1 VDRLFRAG
9 VFLQR
14 ANGSERKSGAHEPFD
29 FISGGMS
36 IMPQYSR
43 VLLKLS
49 GEVLAGDKNFGLNFE
64 TVRRI
69 GEEVAAVCE
78 AGVSLSLVVGGGNML
93 RGKEMEKLGIERVQ
107 ADYMG
112 MLGTVINALAL
123 QDVLEQLNVP
133 TRVQTAIEM
142 RSVAEP
148 YIRRRAL
155 RHMEK
160 GRVVIFAAGTGS
172 PYFSTDTTAALRA
185 VEMNVDCMVKGTKVD
200 GIYDADPQ
208 VNASARLL
216 TEISY
221 KDALDSRFEVM
232 DASAFALCMENKIP
246 ILVMNISK
254 RDNLVSLLVKDE
266 RIGTIVH
273 DRSRI
278 SKF

>member
-1 VDRLFRAG
+1 
-9 VFLQR
+9 
-14 ANGSERKSGAHEPFD
+14 
-29 FISGGMS
+29 
-36 IMPQYSR
+36 MPQYAR

-49 GEVLAGDKNFGLNFE
+49 GEVLAGDKSAGLNFE
-64 TVRRI
+64 TVRRV
-69 GEEVAAVCE
+69 GEEIAAVRE
-78 AGVSLSLVVGGGNML
+78 AGICLSLVVGGGNIL
-93 RGKEMEKLGIERVQ
+93 RGKDIEKLGIERAQ

-185 VEMNVDCMVKGTKVD
+185 VEMNADCMVKGTKVD

-208 VNASARLL
+208 INASARLL
-216 TEISY
+216 TELSY
-221 KDALDSRFEVM
+221 QEALVSRFKVM
-232 DASAFALCMENKIP
+232 DASAFSLCMENKIP

-273 DRSRI
+273 DRS
-278 SKF
+278 

>member
-1 VDRLFRAG
+1 
-9 VFLQR
+9 
-14 ANGSERKSGAHEPFD
+14 
-29 FISGGMS
+29 
-36 IMPQYSR
+36 MPRYKR

-49 GEVLAGDKNFGLNFE
+49 GEVLAGEKSFGLDFE
-64 TVRRI
+64 TVYRI
-69 GEEVAAVCE
+69 GEEIAAVHD
-78 AGVSLSLVVGGGNML
+78 AGIALSMVIGGGNML
-93 RGKEMEKLGIERVQ
+93 RGREIEKLGIERAQ

-123 QDVLEQLNVP
+123 QDVLERQGVP

-185 VEMNVDCMVKGTKVD
+185 AEMGVDCMVKGTKVD
-200 GIYDADPQ
+200 GVYSADP
-208 VNASARLL
+208 NKDESAELFFSITYKEALVRGL
-216 TEISY
+216 EI
-221 KDALDSRFEVM
+221 M
-232 DASAFALCMENKIP
+232 DAAAFSLCRENSIP
-246 ILVMNISK
+246 IVVMNILK
-254 RDNLVSLLVKDE
+254 RDNLVSMLVKGE

-273 DRSRI
+273 DGA
-278 SKF
+278 SKCDCIPEKGDL

>member
-1 VDRLFRAG
+1 
-9 VFLQR
+9 
-14 ANGSERKSGAHEPFD
+14 
-29 FISGGMS
+29 
-36 IMPQYSR
+36 MPRYAR

-49 GEVLAGDKNFGLNFE
+49 GEVLAGDKSAGLNFE

-69 GEEVAAVCE
+69 GEEIAAVRE
-78 AGVSLSLVVGGGNML
+78 AGVCLSLVVGGGNIL
-93 RGKEMEKLGIERVQ
+93 RGKDIEKLCIERAQ

-185 VEMNVDCMVKGTKVD
+185 VEMNADCMVKGTKVD

-208 VNASARLL
+208 INASARLL

-221 KDALDSRFEVM
+221 QEALVSRFKVM
-232 DASAFALCMENKIP
+232 DASAFSLCMENKIP

-254 RDNLVSLLVKDE
+254 RDKLVSLLVKDE

-273 DRSRI
+273 DRS
-278 SKF
+278 